1 MEHIV
6 MVSIRNCPTEL
17 FRVPSDVSEDAV
29 QLHLE
34 ATMGFDADRGDTFT
48 IHDPFSLFEA

>member
-1 MEHIV
+1 

-29 QLHLE
+29 QQHLE